1 MKKISLLAIG
11 ATFLFSCGER
21 PAEQPAAASTAPIAT
36 QTQPAEFADAKYAD
50 IGKQGL
56 AALSKGDVDLWMT
69 AMADNVKYY
78 FNGGD
83 SIIGKAA
90 VSDYW
95 KKRRGEVIDT
105 IFFTSD
111 IWLPLKVN
119 APQQP
124 VQAPGIWLLSWYQ
137 VHSSYKASGKSMVQW
152 IHTDMH
158 FDANDKIDQVI
169 QYLDRSVINA
179 AMQK

>member
-1 MKKISLLAIG
+1 MVVTALL
-11 ATFLFSCGER
+11 
-21 PAEQPAAASTAPIAT
+21 
-36 QTQPAEFADAKYAD
+36 
-50 IGKQGL
+50 GKQLFRITG
-56 AALSKGDVDLWMT
+56 
-69 AMADNVKYY
+69 
-78 FNGGD
+78 
-83 SIIGKAA
+83 
-90 VSDYW
+90 
-95 KKRRGEVIDT
+95 KRRGEVIDT